1 MAIQRQNANEFALIA
16 NAKIARKIGT
26 RNYEEKKKQTAKRNT
41 LQFDI
46 GCMAE
51 RNPEDF
57 EPHLDFE
64 SNCTNYNRNSKAQH
78 TIVLRASHYT

>member
-1 MAIQRQNANEFALIA
+1 MSSRLLLMQKSRGKSAQETMKR
-16 NAKIARKIGT
+16 
-26 RNYEEKKKQTAKRNT
+26 KKKQTAKRNT

-51 RNPEDF
+51 WNPEDF